1 MNSVMNAIGLRKSCR
16 TYRQDMPAQE
26 TLAVIREFLDGNRTG
41 PFGNPVRFPLITLDE
56 TEQAALPSFGTYG
69 VIRGAPL
76 YLAGVVRR
84 GFRDMEDLGYAME
97 KNILK
102 ATALGLGTCWL
113 GGTFR
118 KAGFAR
124 RAVLGEDERL
134 PVVSPL
140 GYPAEKRSFVER
152 AFRFVAS
159 SDRRKPWGSLFFLG
173 DFETVLTEAEASSL
187 APALEAVRLGPS
199 ASNRQPWR
207 VLKERERD
215 VFHFYLKRTPV
226 YDRMSTPVSLQ
237 EVDMGIA
244 FCHFDLSAGERGW
257 KGKWTV
263 DDPMIPGANREYRA
277 TWEGEKNG
285 HRPCLEGGLAEGPR
299 IYTRGGDGGRTGT
312 SG

>member
-1 MNSVMNAIGLRKSCR
+1 MDGKGKSGEMNSVMKTIGLRKSCR
-16 TYRQDMPAQE
+16 TYRQGMPAPE
-26 TLAVIREFLDGNRTG
+26 ILAAFRKFIDGSRTG
-41 PFGNPVRFPLITLDE
+41 PFGNPVRFPLIALDE
-56 TEQAALPSFGTYG
+56 AEQAALPSLGTYG

-76 YLAGVVRR
+76 YLAGVVRQ

-124 RAVLGEDERL
+124 RVALGEDERL
-134 PVVSPL
+134 PAVSPL
-140 GYPAEKRSFVER
+140 GYPAENRSLVER
-152 AFRFVAS
+152 AFRFIAS
-159 SDRRKPWGSLFFLG
+159 SDRRKPWESLFFLG
-173 DFETVLTEAEASSL
+173 DFETVLTEAEASLL

-215 VFHFYLKRTPV
+215 VFHFYLERTPG
-226 YDRMSTPVSLQ
+226 YDRMTTPVSLQ

-263 DDPMIPGANREYRA
+263 DDPLIPGGNREYRA
-277 TWEGEKNG
+277 TWEGEK
-285 HRPCLEGGLAEGPR
+285 
-299 IYTRGGDGGRTGT
+299 T
-312 SG
+312 